1 MAITQKNKAMNKNQR
16 IIAAAKQ
23 VAATYGEEL
32 TGDAVHEWIS
42 VTGAADFGI
51 STDDT
56 DAVTHIAIEV
66 VDEFGAIDLDSEL
79 EKYYKH
85 Q

>member
-1 MAITQKNKAMNKNQR
+1 MNKNQR
-16 IIAAAKQ
+16 IIAAAKK
-23 VAATYGEEL
+23 VSDTYGEEL

-42 VTGAADFGI
+42 VTGAADFDI
-51 STDDT
+51 ATEDT
-56 DAVTHIAIEV
+56 DAVTHIAIEHM
-66 VDEFGAIDLDSEL
+66 DEFGAVDLDSEL